1 MNQARETK
9 DNPPAGADTPGVFRS
24 AVIGDAKKIQTL
36 INRYGDRGLM
46 LHRSLNEIYENIRQY
61 VIYEENGEILGVCGL
76 QVTWEDLA
84 EIRALAVD
92 ESKAGR
98 GIGTLLVEKCIEEAG
113 RLGIPKVFTLTYAPD
128 FFARLGFTVVD
139 KMQFPHKIWS
149 ECVRC
154 HKFPDCDET
163 GMIRPVSL

>member
-1 MNQARETK
+1 MNHIPESKGKT
-9 DNPPAGADTPGVFRS
+9 PATQDAPGVFRS

-98 GIGTLLVEKCIEEAG
+98 GIGTLLVEKCIEEAR
-113 RLGIPKVFTLTYAPD
+113 RLGIPKVFTLTYVPD

-163 GMIRPVSL
+163 GMIRPVNL